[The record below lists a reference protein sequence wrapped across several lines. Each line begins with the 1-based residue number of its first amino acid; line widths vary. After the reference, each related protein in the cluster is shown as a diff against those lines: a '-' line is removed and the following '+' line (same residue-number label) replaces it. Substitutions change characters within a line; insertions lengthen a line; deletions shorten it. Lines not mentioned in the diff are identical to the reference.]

1 MIDNEHIALANT
13 VGELLQKRCLTLSVA
28 ESCTGGLIADR
39 IVSVP
44 GCSKYF
50 NTAVI
55 AYNNEAKEVFL
66 GVKNETILTFGAVS
80 SEVAIEMA
88 RGIRVRSNADIGIST
103 TGIAGPTG
111 GNDSKLPG
119 TVWFGISTQTQE
131 QAISLYMP
139 LERNS
144 FRAYASF
151 FALDLIRKLLL
162 DLPL

>member
-88 RGIRVRSNADIGIST
+88 RGIRVRSD
-103 TGIAGPTG
+103 
-111 GNDSKLPG
+111 
-119 TVWFGISTQTQE
+119 WTQQM
-131 QAISLYMP
+131 YM
-139 LERNS
+139 
-144 FRAYASF
+144 
-151 FALDLIRKLLL
+151 
-162 DLPL
+162 